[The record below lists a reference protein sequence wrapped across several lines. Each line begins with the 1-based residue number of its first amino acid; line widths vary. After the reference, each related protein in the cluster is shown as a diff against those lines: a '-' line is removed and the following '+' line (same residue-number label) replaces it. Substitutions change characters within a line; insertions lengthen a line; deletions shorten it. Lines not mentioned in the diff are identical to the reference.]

1 MTVQRKCKNGREYRY
16 YRCNE
21 DNRRAEKTCREQ
33 RFPADE
39 LESLVLSQILK
50 VLKTPTMLGRLDGR
64 LDAEGLPIA
73 QKISE
78 KLAETWEVMYPGE
91 RNMLVHDILS
101 KVVVYPD
108 RIRIEFNMSGIEEL
122 LVDAGLEKV
131 KGGEHAPYSYEVP
144 CDLCKYGNVTK
155 LAAPTVGEIQRNE
168 VLVKAISTAYQYAEK
183 LEHGKYQGSVIDLAF
198 DLGKDKSDVRRTL
211 KLVNL
216 APDIVQSIFNG
227 DGPKKL
233 SLADLMRAMPAD
245 WSEQRRMLGFPEA
258 VG

>member
-1 MTVQRKCKNGREYRY
+1 MRQSPSSN
-16 YRCNE
+16 
-21 DNRRAEKTCREQ
+21 
-33 RFPADE
+33 PA
-39 LESLVLSQILK
+39 
-50 VLKTPTMLGRLDGR
+50 
-64 LDAEGLPIA
+64 
-73 QKISE
+73 
-78 KLAETWEVMYPGE
+78 
-91 RNMLVHDILS
+91 VHDILS

-108 RIRIEFNMSGIEEL
+108 RIWIEFNMSGIEEL
-122 LVDAGLEKV
+122 LVDAGLEKA
-131 KGGEHAPYSYEVP
+131 KAGEHAPYSYEVP

-155 LAAPTVGEIQRNE
+155 LVAPTAGEIQRNE

-227 DGPKKL
+227 DGPKRL

-245 WSEQRRMLGFPEA
+245 WCEQRRMYGFPEPVGVSRRFPAVPPCSGAYARTSGGFPNHVRFPFLRAPTWSGLGMRSWRLLGFP
-258 VG
+258 VIIS

>member
-73 QKISE
+73 QKISK

-122 LVDAGLEKV
+122 LVDAGLEKA
-131 KGGEHAPYSYEVP
+131 KAGEHAPYSYEVP